1 MPRRALGIGSLMVCM
16 AVIGVASGL
25 AAANMN
31 GASVVPGA
39 APIVGM
45 SVPLASTPLAP
56 LAPNAGQTLANTITI
71 CPCQAGQ
78 RVPPPPPPP
87 PATAHTLPN
96 ATLVG
101 PAPLGGVP
109 NIGGKLILVSLT
121 QQRMWAYQ
129 NRTLMDTSPVTTG
142 MPQLPTPRG
151 LFDVM
156 WKVTD
161 TMFYSPWPPGSPY
174 YYTPVHVN
182 YALLFRSGGFFLH
195 DAPWRH
201 YFGPGTNVPH
211 TNPDGT
217 QETGSHGCV
226 EMPTAAAA
234 WLYFWAPNG
243 TTVDIVG

>member
-1 MPRRALGIGSLMVCM
+1 MLRRALGISGLLVC
-16 AVIGVASGL
+16 VTLVGVVSGL
-25 AAANMN
+25 AAANI
-31 GASVVPGA
+31 GSGRAVPGA
-39 APIVGM
+39 APIVGLSM
-45 SVPLASTPLAP
+45 PLATNTPAP
-56 LAPNAGQTLANTITI
+56 PVSQSVARTITI
-71 CPCQAGQ
+71 CPCKAGQ
-78 RVPPPPPPP
+78 RLPPPP
-87 PATAHTLPN
+87 PAWPY

-109 NIGGKLILVSLT
+109 NIGGKLILVSLS

-129 NRTLMDTSPVTTG
+129 DRTLKDTSPVTTG

-151 LFDVM
+151 WFNVM

-161 TMFYSPWPPGSPY
+161 TMFYSPWPVGSPY
-174 YYTPVHVN
+174 YYSPVHVN

-226 EMPTAAAA
+226 EMPTVAAA

-243 TTVDIVG
+243 TTIDIVA